1 MVKNGR
7 KVKATALLF
16 IFGYF
21 FKNEKWA
28 KNGRKIK
35 ELALLFCHFFT
46 PFFKIEKSWYKYT
59 KCQWVEK
66 AVFHDIFR
74 QTVNQNL
81 VGSILGSLIFK
92 L

>member
-1 MVKNGR
+1 VAKNGR
-7 KVKATALLF
+7 KVKAIALLF

-46 PFFKIEKSWYKYT
+46 PFFKIEKVGINI
-59 KCQWVEK
+59 QN
-66 AVFHDIFR
+66 
-74 QTVNQNL
+74 VNGLRKQSFMTFL
-81 VGSILGSLIFK
+81 DKLSIEIWSAAFLEV
-92 L
+92 